1 MVYIFENLIGIYYQN
16 VDAGQYYTGR
26 DIIKMMVSVLTAEAC
41 DDIFDDGKVIT
52 VLDQAASSGTTL
64 ISAINNG
71 RTGIGIEYNSDFSDL
86 IKYRI
91 GEDTNLNLFE
101 KENLQLSFNNGEF
114 IESSSIQFYEG
125 FN

>member
-1 MVYIFENLIGIYYQN
+1 MKVVASKIRFYGIFLWRKTKSPPELIGN
-16 VDAGQYYTGR
+16 LVSKALLLQYDLTG
-26 DIIKMMVSVLTAEAC
+26 
-41 DDIFDDGKVIT
+41 G
-52 VLDQAASSGTTL
+52 SGTTL